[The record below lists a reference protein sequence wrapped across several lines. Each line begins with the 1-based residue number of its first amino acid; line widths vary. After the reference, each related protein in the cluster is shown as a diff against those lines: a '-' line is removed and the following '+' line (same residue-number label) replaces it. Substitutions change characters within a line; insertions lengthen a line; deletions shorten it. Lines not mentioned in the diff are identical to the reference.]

1 MENSLDRFG
10 VRQRLLEGNKSL
22 MDLMIIALCYEKEVN
37 WYIFEGEHRFL
48 GIVNREILLRR
59 NLSNEDCCNI
69 KIRDICS
76 NDEPGIIYWE
86 EDELLINKVNNSF
99 MDHFIEEVAVV
110 DKNTL
115 RLMNIISRR
124 EFFNDAITFSAENDE
139 ETILYRDLAHYYK
152 PYTKNL
158 NKYVHNVNSQ
168 HGEDGILKRLFELVG
183 TTSKYAV
190 EFGGWDGIYLSN
202 IRNLITEAGFRGLF
216 IEGDKEKAAE
226 LVNNYRDYP
235 GVSCVE
241 AYVGFK
247 ENKKL
252 DDILRENSAP
262 ESIDLISIDIDGYDY
277 HVWDSLQ
284 NYRSRIIVIEYNP
297 TISNDIIFIP
307 PRSEKVFKGA
317 SAAALVELGRKKGY
331 SLAAV
336 TQTNLIFIV
345 EEEFDKLEI
354 YENDLSV
361 LRPVDRLGDGQFF
374 QTYDKEIVLTG
385 VNSYIWAKEMFD
397 TKNPIK
403 FSNI

>member
-1 MENSLDRFG
+1 M
-10 VRQRLLEGNKSL
+10 
-22 MDLMIIALCYEKEVN
+22 
-37 WYIFEGEHRFL
+37 
-48 GIVNREILLRR
+48 LRR

-69 KIRDICS
+69 KLRNICS
-76 NDEPGIIYWE
+76 KDEPGIIYWE
-86 EDELLINKVNNSF
+86 EDELLINKANNSF

-115 RLMNIISRR
+115 KLMNIISRR

-139 ETILYRDLAHYYK
+139 ETVLYRDLAHFYK

-158 NKYVHNVNSQ
+158 NKYTHNVNSQ
-168 HGEDGILKRLFELVG
+168 HGEDGILKRLFELIG

-190 EFGGWDGIYLSN
+190 EFGGWGIYLSN

-235 GVSCVE
+235 DVSCVE

-284 NYRSRIIVIEYNP
+284 NYRSRVVVIEYNP

-307 PRSEKVFKGA
+307 PCSEKVFKGA

-336 TQTNLIFIV
+336 TQTNLIFVV

-361 LRPVDRLGDGQFF
+361 LRPVDRLGNGQFF

-385 VNSYIWAKEMFD
+385 VNSYIWVKEMFD